1 MIRFVFVILHYQNI
15 DDTINCIDS
24 IKRLSG
30 LNNENYKIVLVDN
43 KSPNNT
49 GIELKNKFC
58 NEEQIDVILLD
69 KNYGFS
75 KANNIAFKKAQEYNP
90 ESILVLNNDIL
101 FEDENFILKL
111 DKTLKETEG
120 YDIICPDIIN
130 LKGEHQNP
138 LRTNE
143 MTLKKALKNMIYE
156 TIFTISMNIPGIRKI
171 VFQKRTKRENAWFEK
186 YYTESKKVDSKTF
199 VPFGAFIIYM
209 NNWLKNENVAFVS
222 DTFMYMEEDM
232 LNVYIKEKEYNML
245 FDEELKV
252 KHLEGQ
258 STKKVSKNEY
268 KIVKFRSKNRAKA
281 LYKYIKFYKKI
292 RRKDKKQCKI

>member
-1 MIRFVFVILHYQNI
+1 MIKFVFVILHYQNI
-15 DDTINCIDS
+15 NDTTNCIES
-24 IKRLSG
+24 IKKLKG
-30 LNNENYKIVLVDN
+30 LNDENYKIILVDN

-49 GIELKNKFC
+49 GNELKDKFRVDGKV
-58 NEEQIDVILLD
+58 DVILLD

-75 KANNIAFKKAQEYNP
+75 KANNIAFQKAKEYNP
-90 ESILVLNNDIL
+90 QAVLVLNNDIL
-101 FEDENFILKL
+101 FEDEEFILKL
-111 DKTLKETEG
+111 DNVLKEN
-120 YDIICPDIIN
+120 YDVICPDIIN

-138 LRTNE
+138 LRIDE
-143 MTLKKALKNMIYE
+143 MPLKKAYKNMIYE
-156 TIFTISMNIPGIRKI
+156 SIFTIFMNIPEVRKFI
-171 VFQKRTKRENAWFEK
+171 LKKRTKRENDWFEK
-186 YYTESKKVDSKTF
+186 YYTENKIIDSKTF

-232 LNVYIKEKEYNML
+232 LNVYIKEKGYNML
-245 FDEELKV
+245 FDKKLQV

-292 RRKDKKQCKI
+292 RREK

>member
-1 MIRFVFVILHYQNI
+1 MINFVFVILHYQNI
-15 DDTINCIDS
+15 DDTTNCIDS
-24 IKRLSG
+24 IKRLNG
-30 LNNENYKIVLVDN
+30 LNDENYKIVLVDN

-49 GIELKNKFC
+49 GTELENKFK
-58 NEEQIDVILLD
+58 NDENVDVILLD

-75 KANNIAFKKAQEYNP
+75 KANNIAFQKAKEYNP
-90 ESILVLNNDIL
+90 QAVLVLNNDIL
-101 FEDENFILKL
+101 FEDEKFILKL
-111 DKTLKETEG
+111 DDVLTEN
-120 YDIICPDIIN
+120 YDIVCPDIIN

-138 LRTNE
+138 LRIDE
-143 MTLKKALKNMIYE
+143 MPIKKAYKNMVYE
-156 TIFTISMNIPGIRKI
+156 SIFTIFMNIPGIRK
-171 VFQKRTKRENAWFEK
+171 VVLEKRAKRENAWFEK
-186 YYTESKKVDSKTF
+186 YYTENKKIDSKTF

-232 LNVYIKEKEYNML
+232 LNVYIKEKGYNML
-245 FDEELKV
+245 FDKKLKV

-292 RRKDKKQCKI
+292 RRKK

>member
-1 MIRFVFVILHYQNI
+1 MINFVFVILHYQNI
-15 DDTINCIDS
+15 DDTTNCIDS
-24 IKRLSG
+24 IKRLNG
-30 LNNENYKIVLVDN
+30 LNDENYKIVLVDN

-49 GIELKNKFC
+49 GTELENKFK
-58 NEEQIDVILLD
+58 NDENVDVILLD

-90 ESILVLNNDIL
+90 SYILVLNNDIL
-101 FEDENFILKL
+101 FEDEDFILKL
-111 DKTLKETEG
+111 NKVQNEAES

-138 LRTNE
+138 LRADE
-143 MTLKKALKNMIYE
+143 MPLKKAYKNMIYE
-156 TIFTISMNIPGIRKI
+156 SIFTISMNFPGIRKI
-171 VFQKRTKRENAWFEK
+171 VLEKRTKRENAWFEK
-186 YYTESKKVDSKTF
+186 YYTENKKVDTKTF

-209 NNWLKNENVAFVS
+209 NDWLKNENVAFVS

-232 LNVYIKEKEYNML
+232 LNVYIKAKGYNML

-268 KIVKFRSKNRAKA
+268 RRVKFRSKNRAKA
-281 LYKYIKFYKKI
+281 LCKYIKFYKKI
-292 RRKDKKQCKI
+292 RGKDNK